1 MCINFDDLRIDDAK
15 ASLYGERPRNDARVH
30 AHREMSEDTAA
41 EAAAERAVANAMELS
56 GCSYS
61 PIPPELMPREER
73 RLSKPN
79 AFLVA
84 LAGFFG
90 RMFCCEQVDEVLS
103 KSLPRID
110 SFLAAGHLLP
120 PQAPQNETFAALVR
134 CLDAGPDD
142 LYLRRMVTAFE
153 QMIYALETLGG
164 WTYLAKREVR
174 ANLAK
179 LEQSQAVQRERA
191 PRLRSAL
198 RYEKDSGM
206 HKKGALADPS
216 AALALTWLHRFLM
229 MWCDLWIE
237 PRPPTFREALMR
249 AYGTH
254 IQPHHSW
261 ILRRTF
267 SIAVS
272 VVPSWATARE
282 RLNEFDERGEAG
294 MLKNVAMLRLVLS
307 RIDAALTE
315 EGLSDQCVA

>member
-1 MCINFDDLRIDDAK
+1 
-15 ASLYGERPRNDARVH
+15 
-30 AHREMSEDTAA
+30 MSEDTAA

-142 LYLRRMVTAFE
+142 LYSAYGDCVE
-153 QMIYALETLGG
+153 QMIYALETLGVDVPG
-164 WTYLAKREVR
+164 KEVR

-198 RYEKDSGM
+198 RYEKDRSG
-206 HKKGALADPS
+206 
-216 AALALTWLHRFLM
+216 
-229 MWCDLWIE
+229 
-237 PRPPTFREALMR
+237 
-249 AYGTH
+249 
-254 IQPHHSW
+254 
-261 ILRRTF
+261 
-267 SIAVS
+267 
-272 VVPSWATARE
+272 
-282 RLNEFDERGEAG
+282 
-294 MLKNVAMLRLVLS
+294 
-307 RIDAALTE
+307 
-315 EGLSDQCVA
+315 